1 MFKNLVFL
9 IFILPFMAYSQNKIS
24 YKVYYDENLAKNGL
38 KVQVDYTLR
47 KASDTL
53 SFYYANENWDE
64 NDLFKNLVLLQEE
77 NPGIK
82 FKMEPENNRVKLHQK
97 KGTQFTLVY
106 HIKQDFTD
114 PNYKIFNRPRINN
127 TFFHVLGKSLFMVPF
142 SFTKMPDEQEFEF
155 SVEWMNFPEKF
166 GLHNNFAS
174 QIHKQKIKTIL
185 WDGFYNSLF
194 IGGDYRFYSFTIHD
208 KPVYFALR
216 GDWNNGFTD
225 DFLFSNLKKAV
236 QSQRDFWKDYGKEY
250 FTITMTPTVSQ
261 KDSLYKGYSTTGS
274 AIKNAFM
281 IQGTNNPF
289 NNKNSYLYLFHHEL
303 MHEWIGNAIQNKH
316 EELNYWF
323 SEGFTDYYTYKNRL
337 RIKDISM
344 DEWQKLFGT
353 EVIKSYWKNPERNI
367 PNYKIKDDFWKSRNV
382 EKVPYRRGAVFA
394 FWLDNQI
401 MIKTRYK
408 KSLDDLMRELLKT
421 CREKKVKFTDELFLE
436 FVQKYLDEDI
446 SYFFQKHILNG
457 EDIDLPKEKWIEGFS
472 FQINGGIPQLEMD
485 KSKNIKYLLE

>member
-1 MFKNLVFL
+1 MFRKIFFL
-9 IFILPFMAYSQNKIS
+9 TLILPLFAFSQNKIS
-24 YKVYYDENLAKNGL
+24 YKVYYDGNLAKNGL
-38 KVQVDYTLR
+38 KVQVDYTLK

-53 SFYYANENWDE
+53 SFYYANESWGE
-64 NDLFKNLVLLQEE
+64 KDLFKNLAIVKEE
-77 NPGIK
+77 NPDITFEITPESNKIK
-82 FKMEPENNRVKLHQK
+82 IQKK
-97 KGTQFTLVY
+97 KGTEFSLIY

-127 TFFHVLGKSLFMVPF
+127 TFFHVLGKNLFMVPF
-142 SFTKMPDEQEFEF
+142 SFTKTPDEVEFEF
-155 SVEWMNFPEKF
+155 SVEWINFPEKF
-166 GLHNNFAS
+166 KLHNNFAS
-174 QIHKQKIKTIL
+174 QIHKQKIKTTL

-194 IGGDYRFYSFTIHD
+194 IGGDYRFYNFKVHD
-208 KPVYFALR
+208 KPIYFALR
-216 GDWNNGFTD
+216 GEWNNGFTD

-236 QSQRDFWKDYGKEY
+236 QSQRDFWQDYDQDY

-289 NNKNSYLYLFHHEL
+289 NSKNSYLYLFHHEL
-303 MHEWIGNAIQNKH
+303 MHEWIGNKIQNKH

-344 DEWQKLFGT
+344 EEWQKLFNT
-353 EVIKSYWKNPERNI
+353 EIIKSHWKNPEKNI
-367 PNYKIKDDFWKSRNV
+367 PNYKIKDDFWKSRNI
-382 EKVPYRRGAVFA
+382 EKVPYRRGAIFA

-401 MIKTRYK
+401 MLKTNYQ

-421 CREKKVKFTDELFLE
+421 CTEKSVKFTDELFLDL
-436 FVQKYLDEDI
+436 VQKYLEQDI
-446 SYFFQKHILNG
+446 SYFFQKHMIGG
-457 EDIDLPKEKWIEGFS
+457 EDIDLKKEKWIDGFS
-472 FQINGGIPQLEMD
+472 FPTTDTIPQLEVD
-485 KSKNIKYLLE
+485 KNKNIKYLTK